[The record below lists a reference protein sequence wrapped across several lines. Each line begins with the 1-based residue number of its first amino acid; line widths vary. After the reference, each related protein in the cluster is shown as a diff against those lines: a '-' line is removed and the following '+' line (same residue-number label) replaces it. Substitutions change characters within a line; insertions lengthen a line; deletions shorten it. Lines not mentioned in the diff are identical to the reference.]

1 MKPESQQSLGLSSM
15 IAEMHRGFDHLMQF
29 SHMHNDMVGGLL
41 AGLQAQQPQQ
51 RQSASTSAPAA
62 FQVLGI
68 GTHAPRSY
76 TQSEVLDIL
85 GYRGHKLAE
94 LIVKNA
100 AIETRSFYKTTRDF
114 GPEVTAETLAE
125 YHREYAPRLA
135 FEALKQAAGDLLD
148 LRELDVLV
156 TTTSTGFMS
165 PGIAEVLYETYDVG
179 RADTLRC
186 NLVGNGCVGTIPALQ
201 IAQSFLQAGQAKRV
215 GVICAEA
222 VAALFNPHS
231 AGKMT
236 LVQHLIF
243 GEGGAALILGRQGSV
258 VNGTPLPHFLDS
270 YQEIAH
276 HSLDAIAIRQSEFW
290 ESVTDKTI
298 PELVG
303 QLVPR
308 VVQQLLQ
315 RHHLTMG
322 DIAHWAFHTGGRK
335 ILEVCQECLSL
346 SDAQMKPSYEVLWQ
360 YGNMLS
366 ASVVFSLQQ
375 MLNER
380 RPQPGELGMLL
391 ALGPGMTGGAFLLSW

>member
-1 MKPESQQSLGLSSM
+1 
-15 IAEMHRGFDHLMQF
+15 
-29 SHMHNDMVGGLL
+29 
-41 AGLQAQQPQQ
+41 
-51 RQSASTSAPAA
+51 
-62 FQVLGI
+62 
-68 GTHAPRSY
+68 
-76 TQSEVLDIL
+76 
-85 GYRGHKLAE
+85 
-94 LIVKNA
+94 
-100 AIETRSFYKTTRDF
+100 
-114 GPEVTAETLAE
+114 
-125 YHREYAPRLA
+125 
-135 FEALKQAAGDLLD
+135 
-148 LRELDVLV
+148 
-156 TTTSTGFMS
+156 
-165 PGIAEVLYETYDVG
+165 
-179 RADTLRC
+179 
-186 NLVGNGCVGTIPALQ
+186 
-201 IAQSFLQAGQAKRV
+201 
-215 GVICAEA
+215 
-222 VAALFNPHS
+222 
-231 AGKMT
+231 
-236 LVQHLIF
+236 
-243 GEGGAALILGRQGSV
+243 V
-258 VNGTPLPHFLDS
+258 VNGTPLPRFLDS